1 MDLNEERF
9 KLNKD
14 IPIPLYYQVKRMI
27 LNELASG
34 KLQLGDK
41 LPAENEFCEHL
52 QLSRPT
58 VRLALNELVAEGILV
73 RQKRSGTFVAEPKIE
88 LFLQISIEHFQ
99 DYLHKQ
105 ARDCS
110 VEQLDLC
117 VVDKI
122 GEINQRLK
130 IPGNEQLIYL
140 KRMWSIGDT
149 HIVYNATY
157 LPQKRFSDILEKDFS
172 QRSLLEV
179 LRQDYGIQAT
189 CRKVKIEA
197 VLASKNDITLL
208 GIDRTRASLL
218 YVAEMIQEKDGT
230 PLCWSISR
238 YRGDKV
244 FLSYDAEITE

>member
-27 LNELASG
+27 LNELANG
-34 KLQLGDK
+34 NLKLGDK

-58 VRLALNELVAEGILV
+58 VRLALNELVAEGILI

-88 LFLQISIEHFQ
+88 LNLDVSIEHFR
-99 DYLHKQ
+99 DFLN
-105 ARDCS
+105 ASSRDCT
-110 VEQLDLC
+110 VKLLDLC
-117 VVDKI
+117 TVDKI
-122 GEINQRLK
+122 GEINQRL
-130 IPGNEQLIYL
+130 GLHNNEQLIYL
-140 KRMWSIGDT
+140 KRMWSIGST

-157 LPQKRFSDILEKDFS
+157 LPESRFAGILEKDFS
-172 QRSLLEV
+172 SRNLLQV
-179 LRQDYGIQAT
+179 LEEDYGILAA
-189 CRKVKIEA
+189 CRTIKVEA
-197 VLASKNDITLL
+197 VLASKNDIDLL

-218 YVAEMIQEKDGT
+218 YIAEMIQDKEGT

-244 FLSYDAEITE
+244 FLSYKRNL

>member
-1 MDLNEERF
+1 MDLTQERF

-34 KLQLGDK
+34 NLKLGDK

-58 VRLALNELVAEGILV
+58 VRLALNELVAEGILI
-73 RQKRSGTFVAEPKIE
+73 RKKRSGTFVAEPRIE
-88 LFLQISIEHFQ
+88 LGLDVGIEQF
-99 DYLHKQ
+99 KSFMESTG
-105 ARDCS
+105 RECS
-110 VEQLDLC
+110 VQVLDLC
-117 VVDKI
+117 LVDKI
-122 GEINQRLK
+122 GEINQRLELYN
-130 IPGNEQLIYL
+130 NERLIYL
-140 KRMWSIGDT
+140 KRMWSIGKN

-157 LPQKRFSDILEKDFS
+157 LPESCWDAVKDADFS
-172 QRSLLEV
+172 RYNLIEV
-179 LRQDYGIQAT
+179 LNQHTAAPVKRHT
-189 CRKVKIEA
+189 VKVEA
-197 VLASKNDITLL
+197 VLASKNDIDLM

-218 YVAEMIQEKDGT
+218 YVADLVREEGGK

-244 FLSYDAEITE
+244 YLSYTLN